1 MDARVADGARSDGK
15 MRWAMQGERMSEHQ
29 AMKPRLLLVEDDPV
43 SSLFMVAALEAMPA
57 QVDSADCIASAL
69 SLHGGHDLW
78 LLDANLPDGRGVDL
92 LAELRKRSPGTPA
105 LAHTADDS
113 PALHAQLQAAGF
125 DAVLVKPLTT
135 ARLQQAVR
143 GRLGLGAAVS
153 LRVQES
159 SDGFGQLPLWDHATA
174 LAALNGNQE
183 HVVTLRGMFLEEVGR
198 QHDDILSA
206 LQAAD
211 PQGAKKILHQ
221 LKASSGFVGALRL
234 NAAAAALE
242 KSLGDPVALERFS
255 ASVRETRA

>member
-1 MDARVADGARSDGK
+1 
-15 MRWAMQGERMSEHQ
+15 
-29 AMKPRLLLVEDDPV
+29 MKPRLLLVEDDPV

-69 SLHGGHDLW
+69 SLQGGHDLW
-78 LLDANLPDGRGVDL
+78 LLDANLPDGRGVEL
-92 LAELRKRSPGTPA
+92 LAELRKRSSGTPA

-113 PALHAQLQAAGF
+113 RALHAQLQAAGF

-135 ARLQQAVR
+135 SQLQQAVR
-143 GRLGLGAAVS
+143 NQLGFGPAAS

-159 SDGFGQLPLWDHATA
+159 SEGVSQLPLWDHATA

-183 HVVTLRGMFLEEVGR
+183 HVVTLRGMFLDELGR

-211 PQGAKKILHQ
+211 HQGAKKILHQ

-255 ASVRETRA
+255 AIVRDTRT